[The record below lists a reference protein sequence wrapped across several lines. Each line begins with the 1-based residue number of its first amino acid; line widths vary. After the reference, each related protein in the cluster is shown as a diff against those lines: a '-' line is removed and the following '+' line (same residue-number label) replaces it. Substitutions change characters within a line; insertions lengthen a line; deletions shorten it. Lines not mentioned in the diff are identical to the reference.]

1 MEREDPVEANEET
14 IENHSPSYGGMIA
27 FVPVPAPEPFAMQRK
42 RRRRPQSTVHPLLFR
57 CGVFTCRPLPLR
69 EHEEQTSP
77 LTTARY
83 ARTEA
88 RKRAKACAFA
98 TSVASSICSSL
109 V

>member
-1 MEREDPVEANEET
+1 MEREDLAEAIEET
-14 IENHSPSYGGMIA
+14 AENHSPSYGSMTA
-27 FVPVPAPEPFAMQRK
+27 FVPVPAPEPFAMARK

-57 CGVFTCRPLPLR
+57 CGVFTCRLLPVR
-69 EHEEQTSP
+69 DHEEHTSP
-77 LTTARY
+77 LTGASY

-88 RKRAKACAFA
+88 RKRASACAFE